1 MMSVFRML
9 GVAAGS
15 IQTVR
20 IDLSALSLSLILV
33 IASLLLTGR
42 SSGHGAYH
50 DVVAALE
57 TKLKSNPDDAAL
69 RYKLAVA
76 HAGHDEWQACL
87 KEVDLVES
95 LTPGRYP
102 TGYLRGLS
110 LHVGG
115 KEQEAKDALDVFL
128 AKSPEHSKA
137 LATRGRVLLKL
148 ALPEAAV
155 ADFENALKHASPP
168 DSELVTDLAVTYKGL
183 DRAKDASRVIDE
195 NLDKTGNTTDLLLC
209 ALRIETDSALWDSA
223 LGRIDAL
230 QKSAPRPE
238 PWMAR
243 RAELLQTAGRPGE
256 SRAAW
261 TALRAH
267 LLSLPNLER
276 GTPLLGGILAQS
288 EKALGNESQS
298 PVIASPQP

>member
-1 MMSVFRML
+1 MISVSSML
-9 GVAAGS
+9 GFVARSLPVSRLAPNPLR
-15 IQTVR
+15 V
-20 IDLSALSLSLILV
+20 LAALA
-33 IASLLLTGR
+33 IASLVLAGR

-50 DVVAALE
+50 DVVAALA
-57 TKLKSNPDDAAL
+57 TKLKSNPDDAAI

-87 KEVDLVES
+87 KEIDLVES
-95 LTPGRYP
+95 LAPGVYP

-110 LHVGG
+110 LHIGG

-148 ALPEAAV
+148 DLSAAAV

-168 DSELVTDLAVTYKGL
+168 DSELVTDLAVTYKEL
-183 DRAKDASRVIDE
+183 DRAKDGSRVIDE
-195 NLDKTGNTTDLLLC
+195 NLDKAGNTTALLLC

-243 RAELLQTAGRPGE
+243 RAELLQTAGRPEE

-261 TALRAH
+261 TALRAQ

-276 GTPLLGGILAQS
+276 GTPLLGSILAQS

-298 PVIASPQP
+298 PVIASPQL